1 MWGKHPGQVSVGV
14 GLEGHCYRAYP
25 TRIGPQLLSDARQR
39 ESRGCMCR
47 LRPALLVLAPLHDT
61 DAEFQVTSSS
71 ALVCSGPRG
80 TDLRLWPLQVAQLN
94 RVMPTTAQ
102 FVMLPITAA
111 LPALIAI
118 KPITMESFDTCVT
131 HRYSSL
137 SHCSTLV
144 VAKHPLTEA

>member
-1 MWGKHPGQVSVGV
+1 MGQASGQVSVGV
-14 GLEGHCYRAYP
+14 GLEGHWCRAYP
-25 TRIGPQLLSDARQR
+25 THIGPQLLSDARQR
-39 ESRGCMCR
+39 ESSRWMCR

-71 ALVCSGPRG
+71 ALVCSGPHK
-80 TDLRLWPLQVAQLN
+80 TDLQLWPLQMAQLS

-102 FVMLPITAA
+102 FVMLPATAA
-111 LPALIAI
+111 LSAFIAI

-131 HRYSSL
+131 HRYSSP

-144 VAKHPLTEA
+144 VAKHPLMEA